1 MQAVNSA
8 DQLSPSMGAS
18 ASSNMN
24 GLQQAAAEAA
34 ACSGQLPGAG
44 SNPVNDFPNKMS
56 SLGEVQRI
64 IGLSL
69 SKIQMGRNQR
79 GGLPLHK
86 NLLVATVLNKA
97 RDLYMQETM
106 YMNYKMMTGQFA
118 AAAASASNNA
128 NNNHGIPQ
136 PEQMHSAAQQHY
148 HNYGNIAMA
157 NAMTHVHHDMAD
169 DDMEPVE
176 ANEADYDEDSE
187 SDVEDDCDVTSV
199 QTTVSASGAANEAH
213 TMTTNHMQYPPTTM
227 ASMLSLHMHMQQ
239 QQMQQHELQ
248 QQQQQQQLQQQP
260 QPPTQQQSPEQ
271 PAVPTPVTAAAASS
285 AVAASTLQPQHSQ
298 PQPQPSSS
306 SPPQASSPS
315 QAPAVPAN
323 ANDEGFIDEPDCD
336 CDARNFSTSE
346 SRVPFQYCY
355 NCAPFHPS
363 NGRGPTLVPSPCPS
377 PTPPTATSN
386 SNKAPGEAGGGG
398 GHSSTSQ
405 HIGSCTPVIYDMD
418 SQSTEVGSS
427 EIHEAARGTKRRRSS
442 GDSLEEN
449 DIDDGASK
457 KRRESTETS
466 PDTSRDE
473 SGYQSDSSQ
482 HEMFHPAFR
491 GTTCSTNTNSEILA
505 APANNNSSTCTA
517 TTGAVGPGQTMEI
530 DQITSLVSIF
540 SFGQHIMAAAA
551 AANSGNVPAGGISS
565 ITSPTNTSS
574 SGGPPKAEAEEEEE
588 KKEKKSESS
597 EDSDSESDTSSD
609 SGHSS
614 DDHEAAKEEEQA
626 ASSASTKLTR
636 SVSTPELCATS
647 AAAASAAAGSTG
659 TIMASE
665 APPCVE
671 VASL

>member
-1 MQAVNSA
+1 MMQAVNSA

-18 ASSNMN
+18 ASSSMN
-24 GLQQAAAEAA
+24 GLQPAAS
-34 ACSGQLPGAG
+34 CSTGQIPGA
-44 SNPVNDFPNKMS
+44 SAASSAVSDFPNKMT

-118 AAAASASNNA
+118 AAAASATNNA
-128 NNNHGIPQ
+128 NNNHGMQ
-136 PEQMHSAAQQHY
+136 EQMHSAHQHY
-148 HNYGNIAMA
+148 HNYGNIAVA

-199 QTTVSASGAANEAH
+199 QTASANADTH

-248 QQQQQQQLQQQP
+248 QQQQQQQQQQTQP
-260 QPPTQQQSPEQ
+260 QQPSPEQ
-271 PAVPTPVTAAAASS
+271 PAAPILPAA
-285 AVAASTLQPQHSQ
+285 VMQPQHSHQQ
-298 PQPQPSSS
+298 PQQQPPPPPPQP
-306 SPPQASSPS
+306 
-315 QAPAVPAN
+315 PAVVN
-323 ANDEGFIDEPDCD
+323 TNDEGFIDEPDCD

-377 PTPPTATSN
+377 PTPTATS
-386 SNKAPGEAGGGG
+386 SSKAGEAGGDSGG
-398 GHSSTSQ
+398 VSNPTSP
-405 HIGSCTPVIYDMD
+405 IGSCNPVLYDMD
-418 SQSTEVGSS
+418 SQSTEVGSKIP
-427 EIHEAARGTKRRRSS
+427 EAAARGTKRRCSS
-442 GDSLEEN
+442 SDSLEEE
-449 DIDDGASK
+449 DGASK

-505 APANNNSSTCTA
+505 APSSSSGNCTA

-551 AANSGNVPAGGISS
+551 AANSSNASAAAVS
-565 ITSPTNTSS
+565 ITNTTNTTSS
-574 SGGPPKAEAEEEEE
+574 SSEPKAEVEGEEE

-626 ASSASTKLTR
+626 SAAASTKLTR
-636 SVSTPELCATS
+636 SVSTPDLCATS
-647 AAAASAAAGSTG
+647 AAAAVASNT
-659 TIMASE
+659 MASE

>member
-1 MQAVNSA
+1 MMQAVNSA

-18 ASSNMN
+18 ASSSMN
-24 GLQQAAAEAA
+24 GLQPAASGS
-34 ACSGQLPGAG
+34 SGQIPGA
-44 SNPVNDFPNKMS
+44 SAASSAVSDFPNKMT

-118 AAAASASNNA
+118 AAAASATNNA
-128 NNNHGIPQ
+128 NNNHGMQ
-136 PEQMHSAAQQHY
+136 EQMHSAHQHY
-148 HNYGNIAMA
+148 HNYGNIAVA

-199 QTTVSASGAANEAH
+199 QTASANADTH

-239 QQMQQHELQ
+239 QQQQMQQHELQ
-248 QQQQQQQLQQQP
+248 QQQQQQQQTQTQQP
-260 QPPTQQQSPEQ
+260 SPEQ
-271 PAVPTPVTAAAASS
+271 PAAPILPAA
-285 AVAASTLQPQHSQ
+285 VMQPQHSHQ
-298 PQPQPSSS
+298 QPPQQQSPPPPPQP
-306 SPPQASSPS
+306 
-315 QAPAVPAN
+315 PAVVN
-323 ANDEGFIDEPDCD
+323 TNDEGFIDEPDCD

-377 PTPPTATSN
+377 PTPTATS
-386 SNKAPGEAGGGG
+386 SSKAGEAGGDSGG
-398 GHSSTSQ
+398 VCNPTSP
-405 HIGSCTPVIYDMD
+405 IGSCNPVLYDMD
-418 SQSTEVGSS
+418 SQSTEVGSK
-427 EIHEAARGTKRRRSS
+427 IPEAAGRGTKRRCSS
-442 GDSLEEN
+442 SDSLEEE
-449 DIDDGASK
+449 DGASK

-473 SGYQSDSSQ
+473 SGYLSDSSQ
-482 HEMFHPAFR
+482 HEVSLTTTPLAWNSPRALSVNQSLSYDFFLLQMFHPAFR

-505 APANNNSSTCTA
+505 APSSSSGTCTA
-517 TTGAVGPGQTMEI
+517 PTGAVGPGQTMEI

-551 AANSGNVPAGGISS
+551 AANSSNVSAAGVS
-565 ITSPTNTSS
+565 ITNTTNTTSS
-574 SGGPPKAEAEEEEE
+574 SSEPKAEVEAEEE

-626 ASSASTKLTR
+626 SAAASTKLTR
-636 SVSTPELCATS
+636 SVSTPDLCATS
-647 AAAASAAAGSTG
+647 AAASVASNT
-659 TIMASE
+659 MASE

>member
-1 MQAVNSA
+1 MMQAVNSA

-18 ASSNMN
+18 ASSSMN
-24 GLQQAAAEAA
+24 GLQPAASGS
-34 ACSGQLPGAG
+34 SGQIPGA
-44 SNPVNDFPNKMS
+44 SAASSAVSDFPNKMT

-118 AAAASASNNA
+118 AAAASATNNA
-128 NNNHGIPQ
+128 NNNHGMQ
-136 PEQMHSAAQQHY
+136 EQMHSAHQHY
-148 HNYGNIAMA
+148 HNYGNIAVA

-199 QTTVSASGAANEAH
+199 QTASANADTH

-239 QQMQQHELQ
+239 QQQQMQQHELQ
-248 QQQQQQQLQQQP
+248 QQQQQQQQTQTQQP
-260 QPPTQQQSPEQ
+260 SPEQ
-271 PAVPTPVTAAAASS
+271 PAAPILPAA
-285 AVAASTLQPQHSQ
+285 VMQPQHSHQ
-298 PQPQPSSS
+298 QPPQQQSPPPPPQP
-306 SPPQASSPS
+306 
-315 QAPAVPAN
+315 PAVVN
-323 ANDEGFIDEPDCD
+323 TNDEGFIDEPDCD

-377 PTPPTATSN
+377 PTPTATS
-386 SNKAPGEAGGGG
+386 SSKAGEAGGDSGG
-398 GHSSTSQ
+398 VCNPTSP
-405 HIGSCTPVIYDMD
+405 IGSCNPVLYDMD
-418 SQSTEVGSS
+418 SQSTEVGSK
-427 EIHEAARGTKRRRSS
+427 IPEAAGRGTKRRCSS
-442 GDSLEEN
+442 SDSLEEE
-449 DIDDGASK
+449 DGASK

-473 SGYQSDSSQ
+473 SGYLSDSSQ

-505 APANNNSSTCTA
+505 APSSSSGTCTA
-517 TTGAVGPGQTMEI
+517 PTGAVGPGQTMEI

-551 AANSGNVPAGGISS
+551 AANSSNVSAAGVS
-565 ITSPTNTSS
+565 ITNTTNTTSS
-574 SGGPPKAEAEEEEE
+574 SSEPKAEVEAEEE

-626 ASSASTKLTR
+626 SAAASTKLTR
-636 SVSTPELCATS
+636 SVSTPDLCATS
-647 AAAASAAAGSTG
+647 AAASVASNT
-659 TIMASE
+659 MASE

>member
-1 MQAVNSA
+1 MMQAVNSA

-18 ASSNMN
+18 ASSSMN
-24 GLQQAAAEAA
+24 GLQPAA
-34 ACSGQLPGAG
+34 SGSTGQIPGA
-44 SNPVNDFPNKMS
+44 SAASSAVSDFPNKMT

-128 NNNHGIPQ
+128 NNNHGMQ
-136 PEQMHSAAQQHY
+136 EQMHSAHQHY
-148 HNYGNIAMA
+148 HNYGNIAVA

-199 QTTVSASGAANEAH
+199 QTASANADTH

-248 QQQQQQQLQQQP
+248 QQQQQQQQTQPQQP
-260 QPPTQQQSPEQ
+260 SPEQ
-271 PAVPTPVTAAAASS
+271 PAAPILPAA
-285 AVAASTLQPQHSQ
+285 VMQPQHSHQQ
-298 PQPQPSSS
+298 PQQQPPPPPPQP
-306 SPPQASSPS
+306 
-315 QAPAVPAN
+315 PAVVN
-323 ANDEGFIDEPDCD
+323 TNDEGFIDEPDCD

-377 PTPPTATSN
+377 PTPTATS
-386 SNKAPGEAGGGG
+386 SSKAGEAGGDSGG
-398 GHSSTSQ
+398 VCNPTSP
-405 HIGSCTPVIYDMD
+405 IGSCNPVLYDMD
-418 SQSTEVGSS
+418 SQSTEVGSKIP
-427 EIHEAARGTKRRRSS
+427 EAAARGTKRRCSS
-442 GDSLEEN
+442 SDSLEEE
-449 DIDDGASK
+449 DGASK

-505 APANNNSSTCTA
+505 APSSSSGNCTA

-551 AANSGNVPAGGISS
+551 AANSSNVSAASVS
-565 ITSPTNTSS
+565 ITNTTSS
-574 SGGPPKAEAEEEEE
+574 SSEPKAEVEGEEE

-626 ASSASTKLTR
+626 SAAASTKLTR
-636 SVSTPELCATS
+636 SVSTPDLCATS
-647 AAAASAAAGSTG
+647 AAAAVASNT
-659 TIMASE
+659 MASE